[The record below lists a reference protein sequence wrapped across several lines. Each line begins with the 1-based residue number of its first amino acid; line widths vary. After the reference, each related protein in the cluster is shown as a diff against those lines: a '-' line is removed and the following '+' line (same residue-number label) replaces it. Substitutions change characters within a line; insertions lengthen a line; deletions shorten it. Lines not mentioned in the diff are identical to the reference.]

1 MLQSTVSMDM
11 PCGSV
16 ELCIH
21 INRDILTDFWTT
33 STSLV
38 YLQAFLERKNTMKVE
53 NQKTRLFSHFDVQIF
68 KFCFKIDMIAQSA
81 L

>member
-38 YLQAFLERKNTMKVE
+38 YLQAFFIVLERKNTMKVE
-53 NQKTRLFSHFDVQIF
+53 NQKTIRIVLDYFPILMCKSLNSVL
-68 KFCFKIDMIAQSA
+68 K
-81 L
+81 

>member
-21 INRDILTDFWTT
+21 INRDILTDFWNT

-53 NQKTRLFSHFDVQIF
+53 NQKTICIVLDYFPILMCRSLNSVL
-68 KFCFKIDMIAQSA
+68 K
-81 L
+81 

>member
-33 STSLV
+33 FTSLV

-53 NQKTRLFSHFDVQIF
+53 NHKTICIVLGYFPILMCKSLNSVL
-68 KFCFKIDMIAQSA
+68 K
-81 L
+81 